1 MTKQFGCSISRS
13 FLFLLFLCGSAGGW
27 YDETHLAVARAAGY
41 LKWYNAAGADIAKLK
56 AGDREKYNHFFNN
69 TRNAKVTPGMV
80 LSQVKRYDDPH
91 DEEGHLY
98 GAIIASLAEYR
109 AEVARGAYAE
119 YHLALTAHYVADLS
133 QPFHNIPH
141 DDFARRR
148 HAANDGVVNAAV
160 LDNVE
165 GIERHMYPVSLTR
178 DRFEEDLAREIA
190 RVANLA
196 RALGRRL
203 RSEDRDMTAAE
214 AYRQLGHSASLLRAI
229 LMQVKAG
236 RESSGK

>member
-1 MTKQFGCSISRS
+1 MTKRFEQGVFRVV
-13 FLFLLFLCGSAGGW
+13 LLLFVLSGPAEGW

-41 LKWYNAAGADIAKLK
+41 QKWYNAAGADIAKLK
-56 AGDREKYNHFFNN
+56 AGDVEKYNHFFNN
-69 TRNAKVTPGMV
+69 TRNAEVTPGMV

-98 GAIIASLAEYR
+98 GAIIASLSEY
-109 AEVARGAYAE
+109 EKGVAKGAYAE
-119 YHLALTAHYVADLS
+119 YHLALAAHYVADLS

-141 DDFARRR
+141 DDFTRRR
-148 HAANDGVVNAAV
+148 HAANDGMVNAEI
-160 LDNVE
+160 LENVA

-178 DRFEEDLAREIA
+178 EQFEEDLAREIA

-203 RSEDRDMTAAE
+203 RSEDRDMTTAE

-229 LMQVKAG
+229 LMTVKGG
-236 RESSGK
+236 RERSWR